1 MYRIIE
7 HFFLFL
13 TRLGYKCPL
22 GFNAAEYYVSLLG
35 VQLDK
40 EMESRDR
47 IRKICDEYQRSDVAA
62 DIENQVGDI
71 KDETE
76 YFNGFVDEKVS
87 GEDFRTNYCKKKCI
101 LMTPVPNDLH
111 YGR

>member
-1 MYRIIE
+1 MFTNFIQL
-7 HFFLFL
+7 FFLVL

-40 EMESRDR
+40 EKESRDR

-62 DIENQVGDI
+62 EIENQVGDI

-76 YFNGFVDEKVS
+76 YFNGFTDQKVS
-87 GEDFRTNYCKKKCI
+87 GES
-101 LMTPVPNDLH
+101 
-111 YGR
+111 

>member
-1 MYRIIE
+1 MGSYFHKATSVINVPHYEILF
-7 HFFLFL
+7 HFL

-40 EMESRDR
+40 EKESRDR
-47 IRKICDEYQRSDVAA
+47 IRRICDEYQRSDVAA
-62 DIENQVGDI
+62 EIETQVGDI

-76 YFNGFVDEKVS
+76 YFNGFVDKKVG
-87 GEDFRTNYCKKKCI
+87 GEDITIYT
-101 LMTPVPNDLH
+101 LVE
-111 YGR
+111 